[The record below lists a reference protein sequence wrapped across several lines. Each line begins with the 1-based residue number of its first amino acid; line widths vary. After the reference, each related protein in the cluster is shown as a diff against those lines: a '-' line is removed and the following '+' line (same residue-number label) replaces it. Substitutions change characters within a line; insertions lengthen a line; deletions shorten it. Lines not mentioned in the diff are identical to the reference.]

1 MELLSPAGSFLSLKA
16 AILNGADAVYFSGG
30 AFNARINAENFT
42 NEELIEAIDY
52 CRSRNTKAYITLNT
66 LIYDS
71 EFDRCLE
78 YARFLYSMGANAF
91 IVQDLGLLFL
101 LKKYLP
107 DIEYHAS
114 TQMGISSL
122 DGVKLCEKLGIS
134 QVVLSREL
142 SLKDIRYISENTDV
156 KLECFVHGAMCVS
169 FSGGCLFSSLV
180 GGRSGNRGECAQ
192 PCRKRIAVGGAP
204 KENDY
209 NLSIADMC
217 MIEHIK
223 ELKDAGISSLK
234 IEGRMK
240 KPEYVAMATYAYRRA
255 IDGAGTDEIKTLKK
269 ELEEVFSRGEFSCG
283 YYFGADFNR
292 NAIAKAQPSK
302 ELQKRL
308 QESYRKEKPIFP
320 LEFKLI
326 LKANENAKLIA
337 QAREKTIEVTGSV
350 CEAAKSEID
359 ENTVSKYENQ
369 LKKLGD
375 TPYYCDNAEVI
386 IENAYLPVSKI
397 NEMRRK
403 AVELLE
409 ESTRLR
415 RSAAEIV
422 LIPEESEKIERSTP
436 IICARVIDY
445 ASAIAAYNAGA
456 DEVTIDALSYDKN
469 DIEKLFLNKPQ
480 NSRLNI
486 SLPIAIIGKKHERI
500 LYDIVNSYPF
510 NSVEINNL
518 GQVEGLKH
526 KELYGGAHL
535 NIVNSHTINSLL
547 NMGLKSVTIS
557 PELTRKQCKD
567 LIDKCEHI
575 RLEVFG
581 RATLMNLFNCPVR
594 YAKGCQGCEQGTIYM
609 NDEQL
614 RRFPI
619 LKSNNI
625 RPCAM
630 VRILNCFTM
639 DNIAQSHRM
648 TPYAFALSF
657 YDENAVDIVNNRINA
672 LLDILKGK
680 EAAPLENTT
689 RGYWNR

>member
-240 KPEYVAMATYAYRRA
+240 KPEYVAMATYA
-255 IDGAGTDEIKTLKK
+255 
-269 ELEEVFSRGEFSCG
+269 
-283 YYFGADFNR
+283 
-292 NAIAKAQPSK
+292 
-302 ELQKRL
+302 
-308 QESYRKEKPIFP
+308 
-320 LEFKLI
+320 
-326 LKANENAKLIA
+326 
-337 QAREKTIEVTGSV
+337 
-350 CEAAKSEID
+350 
-359 ENTVSKYENQ
+359 
-369 LKKLGD
+369 
-375 TPYYCDNAEVI
+375 
-386 IENAYLPVSKI
+386 
-397 NEMRRK
+397 
-403 AVELLE
+403 
-409 ESTRLR
+409 
-415 RSAAEIV
+415 
-422 LIPEESEKIERSTP
+422 
-436 IICARVIDY
+436 
-445 ASAIAAYNAGA
+445 
-456 DEVTIDALSYDKN
+456 
-469 DIEKLFLNKPQ
+469 
-480 NSRLNI
+480 
-486 SLPIAIIGKKHERI
+486 
-500 LYDIVNSYPF
+500 
-510 NSVEINNL
+510 
-518 GQVEGLKH
+518 
-526 KELYGGAHL
+526 
-535 NIVNSHTINSLL
+535 
-547 NMGLKSVTIS
+547 
-557 PELTRKQCKD
+557 
-567 LIDKCEHI
+567 
-575 RLEVFG
+575 
-581 RATLMNLFNCPVR
+581 
-594 YAKGCQGCEQGTIYM
+594 
-609 NDEQL
+609 
-614 RRFPI
+614 
-619 LKSNNI
+619 
-625 RPCAM
+625 
-630 VRILNCFTM
+630 
-639 DNIAQSHRM
+639 
-648 TPYAFALSF
+648 
-657 YDENAVDIVNNRINA
+657 
-672 LLDILKGK
+672 
-680 EAAPLENTT
+680 
-689 RGYWNR
+689 